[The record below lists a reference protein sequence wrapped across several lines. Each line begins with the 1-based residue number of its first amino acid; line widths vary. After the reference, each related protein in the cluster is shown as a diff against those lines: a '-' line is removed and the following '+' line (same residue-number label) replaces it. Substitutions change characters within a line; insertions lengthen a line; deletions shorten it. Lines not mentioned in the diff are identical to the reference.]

1 MKRSA
6 VITWDQLKV
15 GAVIAVAIAIMGVA
29 ILKLGQ
35 SAHLFSKRYDLVTF
49 IPNTSGLRVGGQVTV
64 AGQLAGTVKQIE
76 FLPVDA
82 DTMKNLKVTVAIDQS
97 VQNQV
102 RRDSQAKLK
111 TQGLLGDKVFDIA
124 PGTPRYPMLKQGDT
138 LALGEALDLDAVLV
152 QASGA
157 VDQVLALTGSLQVV
171 ANDITAGKGTVGQL
185 LTNRQLYDNL
195 NSTIANSNALMVR
208 LQNPRG
214 TIGQLLNDPSLYNNL
229 NRMLS
234 AADTVVA
241 QLGGNLASS
250 NGTLGKLLR
259 DDALY
264 NRLVSA
270 VAGVDSLVGT
280 MSAGNGTVKKLFT
293 DDQMYAEILKAVAS
307 LNLVLTDVRND
318 PKRYTRG
325 LIRVF

>member
-15 GAVIAVAIAIMGVA
+15 GSVILIALAIMGVA

-35 SAHLFSKRYDLVTF
+35 AAHLFSKRYDLVSF
-49 IPNTSGLRVGGQVTV
+49 VPNTAGLREGGQVTV
-64 AGQLAGTVKQIE
+64 AGQLAGTIKKIE

-82 DTMKNLKVTVAIDQS
+82 DTTKNLKITVAVDQA
-97 VQNQV
+97 VQHQV

-111 TQGLLGDKVFDIA
+111 SAGLLGDKIFDIS
-124 PGTPRYPMLKQGDT
+124 PGTLRSPILQNGDT
-138 LALGEALDLDAVLV
+138 LSLGEALDFDAVLV

-157 VDQVLALTGSLQVV
+157 LDQVTSLTGSLQQV
-171 ANDITAGKGTVGQL
+171 ANDVTSGKGTAGQL

-195 NSTIANSNALMVR
+195 NATIANSNALMVR

-214 TIGQLLNDPSLYNNL
+214 TVGQLLNDPALYNNL
-229 NRMLS
+229 NRVLA

-250 NGTLGKLLR
+250 NGTMGKLLR

-264 NRLVSA
+264 NRLLSA
-270 VAGVDSLVGT
+270 VTSVDTLVGT
-280 MSAGNGTVKKLFT
+280 MAQGNGTVKKLFT
-293 DDQMYAEILKAVAS
+293 DEQMYAEILKAVTS

-325 LIRVF
+325 LIKVF